1 MDAGRRAGS
10 GRSEEPGEGPRVWK
24 EEGRLGHGAPGLR
37 SRGRGTPPAP
47 KGRLTVARNSDRPHF
62 REETW
67 MESPKVASAAG
78 GDASRRPAP
87 PTKAMPARLGVPAP
101 TRRAPGGR
109 YLGGRLP
116 SLYCPQVLVQ
126 LGAQL
131 GQLSLQQDLG
141 AGCAERVGPGARWGA
156 GSIPWRVL
164 GWAKV
169 RREKPNG
176 NTSKH
181 EALG

>member
-1 MDAGRRAGS
+1 
-10 GRSEEPGEGPRVWK
+10 
-24 EEGRLGHGAPGLR
+24 
-37 SRGRGTPPAP
+37 
-47 KGRLTVARNSDRPHF
+47 
-62 REETW
+62 

-141 AGCAERVGPGARWGA
+141 AGCAERLGPGARLGA
-156 GSIPWRVL
+156 GSIPWGAL
-164 GWAKV
+164 GWAKI
-169 RREKPNG
+169 RCEKPNG
-176 NTSKH
+176 NMSKL
-181 EALG
+181 EAPG

>member
-10 GRSEEPGEGPRVWK
+10 GEERREPGRGPRVWK

-87 PTKAMPARLGVPAP
+87 PTKAMPARLVFL
-101 TRRAPGGR
+101 RSPGGPRGR
-109 YLGGRLP
+109 YLWGDGRP
-116 SLYCPQVLVQ
+116 VSIARRSLSSSALS
-126 LGAQL
+126 LAS
-131 GQLSLQQDLG
+131 SLQQDLG
-141 AGCAERVGPGARWGA
+141 AV
-156 GSIPWRVL
+156 
-164 GWAKV
+164 V
-169 RREKPNG
+169 RRE
-176 NTSKH
+176 
-181 EALG
+181 LGQGQGGGGEYTVAGAGLGESQA